1 MFFGGCSSCKEA
13 ISFPGK
19 FSFFKIKNP
28 SEIVTVFS
36 QACGFGVCLW
46 ERDYGNPSRQR
57 QVSLLLGTTGFTL
70 SQKLYSIDFIFS
82 S

>member
-36 QACGFGVCLW
+36 QACGFGVCL
-46 ERDYGNPSRQR
+46 R
-57 QVSLLLGTTGFTL
+57 LH
-70 SQKLYSIDFIFS
+70 
-82 S
+82 